1 MLTLTRVKAKQ
12 HPDIQTVA
20 AIVRFFNAHRTRKF
34 YSEPFRMTLEEP
46 AGVGAF

>member
-20 AIVRFFNAHRTRKF
+20 AIVRFFNAHLTRTSKKVF
-34 YSEPFRMTLEEP
+34 QL
-46 AGVGAF
+46 